1 MKDEIAKMNER
12 KKAKQR
18 EVDVVKSRKLRL
30 ELRKKELRDQI
41 EQEKELNNTLERK
54 IKNTKYVESE
64 AVRNK
69 RKELKEIDERIDRML
84 SGLDFN

>member
-41 EQEKELNNTLERK
+41 EQEKELNKTLGRK

-69 RKELKEIDERIDRML
+69 RKELKEIEERIDRML